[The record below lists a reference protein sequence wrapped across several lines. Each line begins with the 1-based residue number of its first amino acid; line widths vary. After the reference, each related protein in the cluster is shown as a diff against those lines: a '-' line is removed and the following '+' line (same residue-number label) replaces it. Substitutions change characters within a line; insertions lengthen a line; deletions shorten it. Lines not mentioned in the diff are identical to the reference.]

1 MKPGCS
7 AGSVASG
14 HSVRVSGKGVAGVC
28 ARFAPTIQWHRTLL

>member
-14 HSVRVSGKGVAGVC
+14 HAVRGPGMGVAGLFMGLPVM
-28 ARFAPTIQWHRTLL
+28 RISSHKS